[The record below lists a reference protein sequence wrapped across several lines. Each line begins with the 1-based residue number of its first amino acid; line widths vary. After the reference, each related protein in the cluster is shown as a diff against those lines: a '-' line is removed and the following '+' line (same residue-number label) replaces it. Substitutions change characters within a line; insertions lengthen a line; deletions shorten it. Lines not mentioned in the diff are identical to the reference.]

1 METLKFFWLLSRQE
15 PVVPDVH
22 TCLEQHIIKH
32 LHDDIAAAEVLEE
45 SSDFGPITIKIGS
58 NPRRAYHSPLSTN
71 LLKTIFKTCHKR
83 RILIKMW

>member
-1 METLKFFWLLSRQE
+1 MGTLKFFWLLSRQE

-32 LHDDIAAAEVLEE
+32 LHDDIASADVLEE

-58 NPRRAYHSPLSTN
+58 DPRRAYHGPPLRSSSR
-71 LLKTIFKTCHKR
+71 LFLRPAISDAF
-83 RILIKMW
+83 